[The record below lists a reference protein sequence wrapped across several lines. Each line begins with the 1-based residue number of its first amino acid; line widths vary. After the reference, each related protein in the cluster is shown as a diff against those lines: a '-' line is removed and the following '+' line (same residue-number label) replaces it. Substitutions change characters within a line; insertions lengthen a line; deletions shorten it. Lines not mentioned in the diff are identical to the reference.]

1 MALSILCSNSP
12 QLPVPAGHY
21 SHVCVAG
28 NLLMISGQLPVT
40 CDGRT
45 LEGESF
51 EAQTRQVLANL
62 DACLAQGG
70 VDRSRLVQVRVYVT
84 NMQDW
89 PLFNALYAQ
98 WLGDH
103 RPARAVAG
111 VAQLHYG
118 LALEIEAMA
127 LLPAC

>member
-1 MALSILCSNSP
+1 MAQNIVCGNSP

-21 SHVCVAG
+21 SHVCRAG

-40 CDGRT
+40 FDGRT
-45 LEGESF
+45 LQDEPF
-51 EAQTRQVLANL
+51 ETQTRQVLSNL
-62 DACLAQGG
+62 DACLAHAGI
-70 VDRSRLVQVRVYVT
+70 DRTRLVQVRVYVT
-84 NMQDW
+84 DMQHW

-98 WLGDH
+98 WLGEH

-118 LALEIEAMA
+118 LAVEVEAMA
-127 LLPAC
+127 LLSD

>member
-1 MALSILCSNSP
+1 MPDAIVCSNSP
-12 QLPVPAGHY
+12 ALPTPAGHY

-40 CDGRT
+40 SEGQT

-51 EAQTRQVLANL
+51 EVQVRQVLANL
-62 DACLAQGG
+62 DACLAEGG
-70 VDRSRLVQVRVYVT
+70 ADKSRLVQVRVYVT
-84 NMQDW
+84 DMQHW

-111 VAQLHYG
+111 VGQLHYG
-118 LALEIEAMA
+118 LAVEVEAMA
-127 LLPAC
+127 LLPG